1 MDPNTIRCLLKEAYP
16 SYKSFTAKAISNIRR
31 SAHLALNDPKCA
43 SNIDQL
49 KYKPHG
55 MVAADEPSRAE
66 NNNFPA
72 NNDDTFTTNGPAT
85 SSEDLTADT
94 LMLRCQHLCELIQND
109 QKRVEEAC
117 IILETMIQ
125 RSHDG
130 LDLVTTFGSEGESMT
145 TSVLTAGHRKRMK
158 SSSTHGS
165 V

>member
-1 MDPNTIRCLLKEAYP
+1 MDANTIRCLLKEAYP

-43 SNIDQL
+43 SNMDQL

-66 NNNFPA
+66 NNNLPTT
-72 NNDDTFTTNGPAT
+72 NDDTSITNGPAT
-85 SSEDLTADT
+85 YGKDLTADS
-94 LMLRCQHLCELIQND
+94 LMLRCQQLCELIQND
-109 QKRVEEAC
+109 QKRIEQAC
-117 IILETMIQ
+117 IMVETMIQ

-130 LDLVTTFGSEGESMT
+130 LDLVATFGSEGESIT
-145 TSVLTAGHRKRMK
+145 IGDPTAGHRKRMK
-158 SSSTHGS
+158 LSFTHGS